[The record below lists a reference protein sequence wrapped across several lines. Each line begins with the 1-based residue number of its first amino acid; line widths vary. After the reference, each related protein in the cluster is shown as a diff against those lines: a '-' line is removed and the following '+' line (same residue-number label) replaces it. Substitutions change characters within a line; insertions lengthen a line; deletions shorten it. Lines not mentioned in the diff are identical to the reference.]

1 LRRQE
6 KPVTQ
11 FESHSECACAKF
23 PTSSSISIRSVPSS
37 KGSDSGSVGAIQ
49 ITRQAK
55 SRTKLR
61 DSDESGRER
70 AVLVG
75 REREKEGGERQSG
88 SSTPHSCQ
96 HNRASSQANT
106 CCRARDANQPLA
118 SPPDHSFTTDTTG
131 YRYIV
136 AVTDRESRPA
146 SHKHLSRPQCQPAN
160 WPTRLSD
167 QPRWSRSTQSRS
179 IGRVLVS

>member
-1 LRRQE
+1 MQNFQPPAPSPSARFRVRRAAIVAVSARS
-6 KPVTQ
+6 K
-11 FESHSECACAKF
+11 SHDRRNREQNLGTATRVAENER
-23 PTSSSISIRSVPSS
+23 SSL
-37 KGSDSGSVGAIQ
+37 G
-49 ITRQAK
+49 
-55 SRTKLR
+55 
-61 DSDESGRER
+61 
-70 AVLVG
+70 
-75 REREKEGGERQSG
+75 EREKEGGERQSG
-88 SSTPHSCQ
+88 SSIPLSCQ

-106 CCRARDANQPLA
+106 CCRARDANQPLV
-118 SPPDHSFTTDTTG
+118 SPLDHSFTTDTTG